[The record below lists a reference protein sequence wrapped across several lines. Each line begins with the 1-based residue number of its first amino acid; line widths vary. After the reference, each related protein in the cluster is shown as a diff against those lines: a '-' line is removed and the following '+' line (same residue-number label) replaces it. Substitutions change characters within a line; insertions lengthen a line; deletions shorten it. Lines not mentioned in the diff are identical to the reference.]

1 MGYYTGKTAVVTG
14 AGSGLGRALAVGLAR
29 AGATVCAVDIDEAGL
44 ERTADVAG
52 EGGGRCVTKC
62 ADVSVRTAME
72 AMAEDVLSEL
82 GRVDILVNNAGVG
95 VGGEL
100 VNVPLDDFEWI
111 VGINL
116 MGEVYGTRL
125 FLPRM
130 IERGSG
136 HIVNVSSLSGLV
148 PLPFHLPYTTTK
160 YALTGF
166 SEVLATEVRRHGVKV
181 TLVCPGAIKTNIM
194 AGTRTPAEGS
204 EGQERF
210 RERWGRTLEE
220 GGMEPDEVA
229 RKVLAAVERGRFLC
243 LVGREAYVLYYL
255 HRLAP
260 GLVRRIVGI
269 VTDRASR
276 Y

>member
-1 MGYYTGKTAVVTG
+1 MGWYSGKVAVVTG
-14 AGSGLGRALAVGLAR
+14 AGSGLGRALTVELAD
-29 AGATVCAVDIDEAGL
+29 AGARVVAVDIDTEGL
-44 ERTADVAG
+44 ARTSSIASG
-52 EGGGRCVTKC
+52 NGQGCLTRC
-62 ADVSVRTAME
+62 ADVSLRSEME
-72 AMAEDVLSEL
+72 SMAEEVLSEM
-82 GRVDILVNNAGVG
+82 GHVDILVNNAGVG

-100 VNVPLDDFEWI
+100 VDVPIEDFEWV

-166 SEVLATEVRRHGVKV
+166 SEVLSTEVRRHGIKV

-194 AGTRTPAEGS
+194 GATRTPPGGDDA
-204 EGQERF
+204 QARFKERF
-210 RERWGRTLEE
+210 GKLLDK
-220 GGMEPDEVA
+220 GLQPEVVA
-229 RKVLAAVERGRFLC
+229 KKVLRAVEKGRFLC
-243 LVGREAYVLYYL
+243 LTGKESYLLYYL

-260 GLVRRIVGI
+260 GLVRRLVAA
-269 VTDRASR
+269 VTEMSSGS
-276 Y
+276 